1 MECHQLLRWRWQG
14 LVFTCVEI
22 KKADSTFPYFP
33 LEMRCFPFSTK
44 KLAHDSTVTVVLV
57 NNSYR
62 GAIWEYSPVRSVFR
76 PYPWCQMPRTSRDR
90 ENKRRNRQQ
99 HDRTSSLLSFW
110 LIEVEWFDRRE
121 NKKKFKSAIELHIEE
136 SLSLLFLCW
145 KLMEYASSSEME
157 KKGEEEDEREKTGEA
172 NRLRIILLEEYII
185 FMVPLCCCNMADLY
199 IICVW
204 KESERDP
211 LAKLVMTASLFSLSC
226 VSKKKIFLASTI
238 ERRIYRFLTIG
249 PHREPR

>member
-1 MECHQLLRWRWQG
+1 
-14 LVFTCVEI
+14 
-22 KKADSTFPYFP
+22 
-33 LEMRCFPFSTK
+33 MRCFPFSTK
-44 KLAHDSTVTVVLV
+44 KLAHDLTVTVVLV

-76 PYPWCQMPRTSRDR
+76 PYPWCQMPRTEIGKR
-90 ENKRRNRQQ
+90 EEEIDNNTTAQVLCCRFGWLRSNCSTGGKIRKNSNR
-99 HDRTSSLLSFW
+99 S
-110 LIEVEWFDRRE
+110 E
-121 NKKKFKSAIELHIEE
+121 IELYIKE

-199 IICVW
+199 IIYVW

-211 LAKLVMTASLFSLSC
+211 LAKLVMTASLISLSRVC
-226 VSKKKIFLASTI
+226 QKKSFWLRLLNDGSIVSSL
-238 ERRIYRFLTIG
+238 
-249 PHREPR
+249 